1 MPEEISIEKVLDV
14 LELPMETLFPL
25 SHAKTPETQATQL
38 AIVKAIVLM
47 QRRELVQKYANVGTS
62 MGNRQV
68 FLVNQAA
75 QIIQGLELPKIGG
88 RLII

>member
-14 LELPMETLFPL
+14 LELSMEALFNL
-25 SHAKTPETQATQL
+25 SQAKTPESQATEL
-38 AIVKAIVLM
+38 AEVKALVM
-47 QRRELVQKYANVGTS
+47 TRRRELVQKYANLGA
-62 MGNRQV
+62 GPGARQV
-68 FLVNQAA
+68 FLNNQAA